1 MKLRI
6 ASLLA
11 ALCSCVSW
19 ANSRGTKSLEQT
31 SPGWTSLTG
40 HTRLIT
46 FPVTALANGRQLKLG
61 WLLCVRA
68 SPHFSIRYHTGFCWP
83 GRRGGRGRSV
93 LYSLRARIHQ
103 FLSPGFCCIL
113 EVSKCQMRPTPWE
126 QGYCKSG
133 LLPTFWSNSL
143 IGLVHK
149 PHLLKDCIRSSC
161 TSLFTNLLHLLY
173 FSLAQLDLSLHQ

>member
-1 MKLRI
+1 MTVQKQSYLFGMKLRI

-11 ALCSCVSW
+11 ALCSSASW

-68 SPHFSIRYHTGFCWP
+68 SPYFSIKYHTGLCCP
-83 GRRGGRGRSV
+83 RREGRGEGFRC
-93 LYSLRARIHQ
+93 IHQ
-103 FLSPGFCCIL
+103 FISSLVPRILSHTEVIKYWKYWRRPNTGGVQIL
-113 EVSKCQMRPTPWE
+113 EVSKYWRRPMPGNE
-126 QGYCKSG
+126 ANANQGWCKPSG
-133 LLPTFWSNSL
+133 VTAW
-143 IGLVHK
+143 
-149 PHLLKDCIRSSC
+149 
-161 TSLFTNLLHLLY
+161 
-173 FSLAQLDLSLHQ
+173 